1 MTARH
6 YTVTCPHT
14 IEVKR
19 TRGDFVTEGKKS
31 YFRVDEIITETRPC
45 LGKSYVMVNENPFGQ
60 NSGID
65 PQGIEVKCKNCG
77 KTYYL
82 FPAIKVKSEI
92 SNGG

>member
-1 MTARH
+1 MTTRQ

-19 TRGDFVTEGKKS
+19 TRGDFVTEGSKS
-31 YFRVDEIITETRPC
+31 YFRVDEVFTEIVPC
-45 LGKSYVMVNENPFGQ
+45 WGKNYVVVDKTPFGQ

-82 FPAIKVKSEI
+82 FPAVKVKSEI
-92 SNGG
+92 F